1 MRRHNS
7 AKSRSTLTRSKSTAS
22 VCSAIQRLEHIDPD
36 TAKRD
41 AHIAATLSFSRANPN
56 IDMGMGLETSRQCQR
71 SVNMETWPENPSSP
85 PQSEF
90 KQLGHNDGGLR
101 RQQSVRFVK
110 QESRTKRQ
118 QSQSNDDSSDLGTIR
133 HRGVLT
139 DVVNQPASR
148 ISRPI
153 ERPFVSTYTTNYINS
168 LPPSE
173 SFVSP
178 DECAPAPASYR
189 RLRKSRSML
198 SPLNPTGLRR
208 PSKIYLSESPEQENV
223 QPALRRQSMQDMKD
237 SKPPPKK
244 TLGLRNPK
252 SMSFLKIR
260 SVLESDRIGS
270 RQQIDL
276 AVQEAEDSFRKD
288 IEEQRHLK
296 PRPSTIFSKAKK
308 GQASLSLRRSMRDFS
323 ADVRSLGA
331 EDSLAVNKD
340 ASLRKKARKV
350 SSSFKTKL
358 KEMFRRNKKDDLV
371 VTASKPQLEASN
383 AVHGLIGDDNEQD
396 DAYMDITDPVL
407 LDECSISQVPSRVP
421 SLHDATSTQKLR
433 SRQGSI
439 ESIGSERKASDEKS
453 RVTSWTSSG
462 THTLNSQSTWGGERE
477 RQRLSIIK
485 EIGPHK
491 SSSSF
496 QRPSLADRNPFE
508 TVTQSTPQDGPAR
521 PGPPVDSARVY
532 SALMKRLKE
541 CKQNGQRE
549 EQLRHS
555 SVGSTGLKAYG
566 TIDLSNS
573 IGGQELEEARNQD
586 PPTIRCVLQ
595 EDDVF
600 RDSPWEQTLQTVV
613 ETEAPQSGRDEA
625 TSSSDGAMHHR
636 QRSASETTIGSYK
649 PCQRPTAEDR
659 QGHLPSKPYKL
670 HGDNAANP
678 PRALSTRSSAFF
690 GSPTCHLFRTTSPY
704 RKVLQE
710 KVKSESEAPAAA
722 QLLSPSV
729 SMLNL
734 DIIPT
739 RRRPSLSKEDPR
751 LAYSESIYSDDILS
765 PRTIPK
771 GLGEQTEPT
780 VPPRHPNHKAADPD
794 HQQTPSTSDNSQA
807 VAKKNSSDTTPL
819 TDVHQ
824 KRYLSGGPHTY
835 TPTTPQGRTVS
846 NASSVE
852 WKTWLS
858 ANAANTDAKLANTET
873 QHLTEVR
880 YAKPS
885 IPRSLGHVRE
895 RAEIEDS
902 ESPAL
907 YAATGTGKTKF
918 QTPLRVTSHNPRQ
931 VSSTSRIELGIDDSK
946 FSTPFRD
953 ENTIPKTD
961 GRVTRRLRGIYNP
974 PPIPPRS
981 SLRTTP
987 SMPLMQPRLSHSNL
1001 PVMSVDKKASKVRSL
1016 DVIPKAQNLVA
1027 PLPPKTRSPVKLVR
1041 RTGLQKGLQSS
1052 ASSPGLTM
1060 AVEKQFGPM
1069 LASQQFNRGSPRE
1082 RRGSVR
1088 RLLDSDS
1095 RDDER
1100 SDNTSLDDWKAEAA
1114 GSHHMVENFL
1124 SSRRR
1129 PSVHGAFL

>member
-1 MRRHNS
+1 
-7 AKSRSTLTRSKSTAS
+7 
-22 VCSAIQRLEHIDPD
+22 
-36 TAKRD
+36 
-41 AHIAATLSFSRANPN
+41 
-56 IDMGMGLETSRQCQR
+56 
-71 SVNMETWPENPSSP
+71 METWPENPSSP
-85 PQSEF
+85 PRNEF
-90 KQLGHNDGGLR
+90 NQLGHNYGGPR

-110 QESRTKRQ
+110 QESRTKRL
-118 QSQSNDDSSDLGTIR
+118 QSQINDDSSDLGTIR

-148 ISRPI
+148 ISHPV

-189 RLRKSRSML
+189 RLRKSRSMF

-208 PSKIYLSESPEQENV
+208 PSKTYLSESPEQENV
-223 QPALRRQSMQDMKD
+223 QPALRRQSMQDIKD

-260 SVLESDRIGS
+260 SALESDRIGS

-288 IEEQRHLK
+288 IEEQRHLN
-296 PRPSTIFSKAKK
+296 PRPSTIFMKAKK

-323 ADVRSLGA
+323 ADVRSVGV

-350 SSSFKTKL
+350 SSSLKTKL

-371 VTASKPQLEASN
+371 VTARKSQLEASN
-383 AVHGLIGDDNEQD
+383 AVHGFIGDENEQD

-407 LDECSISQVPSRVP
+407 LDECSISQVLSRVP
-421 SLHDATSTQKLR
+421 SLHDATSKQKLR

-485 EIGPHK
+485 ELGPHK

-508 TVTQSTPQDGPAR
+508 TETQSTPQDGLAR
-521 PGPPVDSARVY
+521 SGPSVDSARVY
-532 SALMKRLKE
+532 SALMKRLNE
-541 CKQNGQRE
+541 CKQKGQRE

-555 SVGSTGLKAYG
+555 SVGSTGLKGYG

-573 IGGQELEEARNQD
+573 IGGQELGEARHQD
-586 PPTIRCVLQ
+586 PQTIRCVLQ

-600 RDSPWEQTLQTVV
+600 RDSLWEQTLQTVI

-625 TSSSDGAMHHR
+625 TSSSDGTMHHR
-636 QRSASETTIGSYK
+636 QHSASETTIESYK
-649 PCQRPTAEDR
+649 PRQRPTAEDR
-659 QGHLPSKPYKL
+659 QEHSPPKPYKL
-670 HGDNAANP
+670 HGDNAASP

-722 QLLSPSV
+722 QLFSPSV
-729 SMLNL
+729 SILNL

-771 GLGEQTEPT
+771 GLGEQTEPI

-794 HQQTPSTSDNSQA
+794 HQQTPSTSDNSEA
-807 VAKKNSSDTTPL
+807 VAKENSSDTTPL
-819 TDVHQ
+819 AD
-824 KRYLSGGPHTY
+824 
-835 TPTTPQGRTVS
+835 GRTVS

-858 ANAANTDAKLANTET
+858 ANAANTDAKLTNTGLT

-885 IPRSLGHVRE
+885 MPKSLGHVRE

-907 YAATGTGKTKF
+907 YVATGLGKTKF

-931 VSSTSRIELGIDDSK
+931 VSSASRIELGIDDSK

-981 SLRTTP
+981 SLRATP

-1001 PVMSVDKKASKVRSL
+1001 PVMSVDRKASKVRSL
-1016 DVIPKAQNLVA
+1016 DVLSKAQDLVA
-1027 PLPPKTRSPVKLVR
+1027 PLPSRTRSPVKLVR
-1041 RTGLQKGLQSS
+1041 RTGLQKGFQSS
-1052 ASSPGLTM
+1052 ASSPGLTT
-1060 AVEKQFGPM
+1060 AVEKHSGPM

-1100 SDNTSLDDWKAEAA
+1100 SDTTSLDDWKAEAA